1 MELPTIKAIVKWKTN
16 IYGEKYPMLVFPN
29 IGYLCMC
36 YQCQRSVKLQKAI
49 GKAFPKLP
57 KGGKAIEIPLK
68 LIKDSGS
75 KTPLAKAL
83 LQKYGVE

>member
-1 MELPTIKAIVKWKTN
+1 MELVTVKAIVQWRNDKFGGKHP
-16 IYGEKYPMLVFPN
+16 ILVFPN

>member
-1 MELPTIKAIVKWKTN
+1 MELTTIKAIVKWKTN

-36 YQCQRSVKLQKAI
+36 YQCQRSVKLQIAI
-49 GKAFPKLP
+49 GKAFPHLP
-57 KGGKAIEIPLK
+57 KGGEIIEIPLK

-75 KTPLAKAL
+75 KTPLVKTL
-83 LQKYGVE
+83 LQKYGAE